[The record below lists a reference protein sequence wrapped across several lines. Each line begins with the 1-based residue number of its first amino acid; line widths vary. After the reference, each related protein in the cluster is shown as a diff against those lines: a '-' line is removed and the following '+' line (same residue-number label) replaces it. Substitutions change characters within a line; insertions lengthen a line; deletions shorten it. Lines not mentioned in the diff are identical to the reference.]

1 MVLIEMGLV
10 ILVIVLILEIVTY
23 IIDNDVKKRKIKKRK
38 R

>member
-1 MVLIEMGLV
+1 MVLIEIGLV
-10 ILVIVLILEIVTY
+10 ILVITLILEIVTY